1 MLDAQSSYAER
12 IMTNWS
18 YDPKKFRELILFIA
32 EKSAQD
38 GFFADTHMN
47 KVLFWS
53 DTYALQFLGRPI
65 TGARYQKLEQGPA
78 ARALVPAR
86 NAMVQAGDVEI
97 KKVHRKTVTKARRK
111 PDLSLFADEELR
123 LVERVIAWVGGRP
136 AEDVSD
142 ESHKL
147 SSGWKMMELKEDIPL
162 GAQMIDTAPVMAPT
176 RRRVERFAERYGW

>member
-1 MLDAQSSYAER
+1 
-12 IMTNWS
+12 MTSWP
-18 YDPKKFRELILFIA
+18 YDPRKFRELILFIA
-32 EKSAQD
+32 EKSAGD

-53 DTYALQFLGRPI
+53 ETYAVQYLGRPI
-65 TGARYQKLEQGPA
+65 TGAHYQKLERGPA

-86 NAMVQAGDVEI
+86 RAMVEAGDVQI
-97 KKVHRKTVTKARRK
+97 KKVGKKTVTKARRK
-111 PDLSLFADEELR
+111 PDLSLFTVDELK
-123 LVERVIAWVGGRP
+123 LVEQVIARVGGRP

-147 SSGWKMMELKEDIPL
+147 SSGWKMMELNEVIPL
-162 GAQMIDTAPVMAPT
+162 GVQMIDTTPVKAPT